1 MRSPVLFGTAVC
13 GLALAA
19 TALASSGVTHA
30 PSPTV
35 RLPDPTVDEPLAAR
49 SGARRTVVLAGGC
62 FWGMELVFQHVKGVT
77 AVTAGYAGGNAET
90 ATYEQVSTGTTGHAE
105 SVRIT
110 YDPSR
115 VTYGRLLKV
124 FFSVATDPTELN
136 RQGPDVG
143 SQYRSAVFYANPEQ
157 QRIATAYIAQLGSAK
172 SFPAPIVTQVVPLKG
187 FYAAEDE
194 HQDFAIKHPDYPYI
208 VINDA
213 PKVKNLAA
221 EWPALYQTASVR

>member
-1 MRSPVLFGTAVC
+1 MRSTVLLGTAVC

-30 PSPTV
+30 SSPTV
-35 RLPDPTVDEPLAAR
+35 RLPDPTIDEPLAAR
-49 SGARRTVVLAGGC
+49 SGARTLVLAGGC
-62 FWGMELVFQHVKGVT
+62 FWGLQLVFQHVKGVT
-77 AVTAGYAGGNAET
+77 AVTAGYSGGAAET
-90 ATYEQVSTGTTGHAE
+90 ATYDQVSTGTTGHAE

-115 VTYGRLLKV
+115 ITYGRLLKV

-143 SQYRSAVFYANPEQ
+143 PQYRSAIFYADQEQ

-172 SFPAPIVTQVVPLKG
+172 SFSAPIVTQVVPFKG

-213 PKVKNLAA
+213 PKLKNLAA
-221 EWPALYQTASVR
+221 EWPGLYQTAAVR

>member
-1 MRSPVLFGTAVC
+1 VRSPVLFGTAVC

-19 TALASSGVTHA
+19 TALASNGVTRA
-30 PSPTV
+30 TPPAV
-35 RLPDPTVDEPLAAR
+35 RLPDPTVDEALAAR
-49 SGARRTVVLAGGC
+49 SGARTLVLAGGC

-90 ATYEQVSTGTTGHAE
+90 ATYDQVSTGTTGHAE

-115 VTYGRLLKV
+115 ITYGRLLKV

-143 SQYRSAVFYANPEQ
+143 SQYRSAIFYANPAQ

-187 FYAAEDE
+187 FYAAEEE
-194 HQDFAIKHPDYPYI
+194 HQDFAIKHPDYSYI

-213 PKVKNLAA
+213 PKLKNLAA

>member
-19 TALASSGVTHA
+19 TALASNGVTRA
-30 PSPTV
+30 TPPAV
-35 RLPDPTVDEPLAAR
+35 RLPDPTVDEALAAR
-49 SGARRTVVLAGGC
+49 SGARTLVLAGGC

-90 ATYEQVSTGTTGHAE
+90 ATYDQVSTGTTGHAE

-115 VTYGRLLKV
+115 ITYGRLLKV

-143 SQYRSAVFYANPEQ
+143 SQYRSAIFYANPAQ

-187 FYAAEDE
+187 FYAAEEE

-213 PKVKNLAA
+213 PKLKNLAA